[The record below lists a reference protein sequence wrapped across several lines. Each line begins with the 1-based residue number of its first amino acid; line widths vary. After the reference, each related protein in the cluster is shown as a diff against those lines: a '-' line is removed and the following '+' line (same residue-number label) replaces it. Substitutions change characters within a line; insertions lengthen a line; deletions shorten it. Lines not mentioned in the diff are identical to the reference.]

1 MMCSFFFSHSK
12 KQTFCVQKNRRK
24 KFPLFFCPPLVIQMG
39 LGFSPFWTCSIEFPA
54 ICVPLITTEEEDTE
68 EEEEEEA
75 Y

>member
-1 MMCSFFFSHSK
+1 
-12 KQTFCVQKNRRK
+12 
-24 KFPLFFCPPLVIQMG
+24 MG

-54 ICVPLITTEEEDTE
+54 IRVPLLITTEEEDTE